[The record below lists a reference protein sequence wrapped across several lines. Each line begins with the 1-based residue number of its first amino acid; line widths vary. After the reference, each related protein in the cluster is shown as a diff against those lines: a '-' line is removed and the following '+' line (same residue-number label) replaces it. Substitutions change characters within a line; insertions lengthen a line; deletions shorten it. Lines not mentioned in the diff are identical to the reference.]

1 MMVTNADRLAK
12 MKNQALYAD
21 IAEWVAKYRAYGVM
35 GRAYGDMEIAYA
47 EGADR
52 NTILALMAEY
62 VAAERSIQGNER
74 LVSTSVLTPLF
85 ASISDRLNELCGIR
99 GESTVSLPSVTTNL
113 PTYDCYPPELA
124 CDGVANTFFWS
135 GRGGMVG
142 DTIQLDLGTA
152 VAVSRVTFRARGGSG
167 EMDYVHNGELSY
179 SVDGENWITLC
190 AVSQPVV
197 ELDVNVTARYF
208 RVEVLADQIN
218 WITLSEFS
226 ADTEDLVPA
235 SVALDEYVIPR
246 YYLISLVDHR
256 VNTALIPEGAAV
268 GHSLLVTVGDTG
280 SVTILCTGLP
290 EDGCQAILRG
300 SGGEE
305 IGRVALQYET
315 VITAP
320 AGTVISIPLE
330 NGLRIAELW

>member
-179 SVDGENWITLC
+179 SVDGENWITL
-190 AVSQPVV
+190 
-197 ELDVNVTARYF
+197 
-208 RVEVLADQIN
+208 
-218 WITLSEFS
+218 SEFS